1 MSKFLQLNQLSY
13 SLPNGSTI
21 FSDLTYTFSESITA
35 LIGRNG
41 VGKSLL
47 AQIMAGRLLPTQGSC
62 INSDL
67 VYYLSQKSHENSAET
82 VAEALEI
89 QETLDALQR
98 IENGSVDPDDFEL
111 VGSRWCIQDEAL
123 NLLAELSLSHVLL
136 STAMQQLS
144 GGEQMRIRIAAAF
157 LSQAQILILDEP
169 SNHLDYH
176 YKQILWSMIQSWQ
189 GQVIIITHDRYLLNQ
204 VNAIVELSA
213 KGLTAYSGAYQDYIE
228 QRDAELASAIQQ
240 LNSVKQTEKKRLAIA
255 QQQLERQNKRS
266 SQANKQRGEQNQA
279 KILLDRQKNRSELS
293 SGKAKQQRDHIAE
306 QGKLAVQSAKDRI
319 DQQEAVVLHGYDVDA
334 FVPKVLAELN
344 HLVLP
349 YLSEQLRELHG
360 QIEKGDRI
368 AIVGKNGSGKSVLLK
383 TLAGKVLPSHGEVK
397 HHVNFAYLDQ
407 QLSSLDLSQSI
418 LDQISDGQTKEK
430 ITDLRMQLAQLGLD
444 HQAINQPMNALSGG
458 EQLKA
463 ALILSLYQKEPAQ
476 LLLLDEPNNHLDL
489 PSLQALE
496 QLLQSYKGALVIV
509 AHDQEF
515 LENIGIN
522 QYLVATEQGW
532 QWQEKFP
539 AM

>member
-13 SLPNGSTI
+13 SLPNGNTV
-21 FSDLTYTFSESITA
+21 FSNLTYTFSQSITA

-47 AQIMAGRLLPTQGSC
+47 AQIMAGRLLPTEGSC

-67 VYYLSQKSHENSAET
+67 IYYLSQKSHENSTET
-82 VAEALEI
+82 VAESLEI
-89 QETLDALQR
+89 QHILHALQR
-98 IENGSVDPDDFEL
+98 IENGSVDADDFEII
-111 VGSRWCIQDEAL
+111 GSRWCIQDEAL
-123 NLLAELSLSHVLL
+123 QLLAELSLSHVTL
-136 STAMQQLS
+136 STAMQELS

-176 YKQILWSMIQSWQ
+176 YKQVLWSMIQSWQ
-189 GQVIIITHDRYLLNQ
+189 GQVIIITHDRYLLSQ

-228 QRDAELASAIQQ
+228 QRDAELASAISQ
-240 LNSVKQTEKKRLAIA
+240 LNAVKQIEKKRLAVA
-255 QQQLERQNKRS
+255 QQQLERQAKRS
-266 SQANKQRGEQNQA
+266 SQANKQRSEQNQA

-293 SGKAKQQRDHIAE
+293 SGKAKQQRDRIAE
-306 QGKLAVQSAKDRI
+306 QGKLIIQSAKDRI
-319 DQQEAVVLHGYDVDA
+319 DQQESVVLHGYATDA
-334 FVPKVLAELN
+334 FVPKLLAELN
-344 HLVLP
+344 QLVLP
-349 YLSEQLRELHG
+349 YLSTQLSKFHG
-360 QIEKGDRI
+360 HIEKGDRI

-383 TLAGKVLPSHGEVK
+383 TLSGKVLPLRGEVK

-407 QLSSLDLSQSI
+407 QLSSLDLSKSI
-418 LDQISDGQTKEK
+418 LDQVLDGQTKEK

-444 HQAINQPMNALSGG
+444 HTAINQPMNALSGG

-463 ALILSLYQKEPAQ
+463 ALILALYQKEPAQ

-489 PSLQALE
+489 PSLQTLE
-496 QLLQSYKGALVIV
+496 QLLQSYRGALVIV

-515 LENIGIN
+515 LVNIGITK
-522 QYLVATEQGW
+522 YLVATESGW

-539 AM
+539 TM

>member
-13 SLPNGSTI
+13 GLPNGNTV
-21 FSDLTYTFSESITA
+21 FSDLTYTFSQPITA

-47 AQIMAGRLLPTQGSC
+47 AQIMAGRLLPTEGLC

-67 VYYLSQKSHENSAET
+67 VYYLSQKAHENSAET
-82 VAEALEI
+82 VAEALAI
-89 QETLDALQR
+89 QNILDALQR
-98 IENGSVDPDDFEL
+98 IENGSVDPDDFEA

-123 NLLAELSLSHVLL
+123 NLLAELSLSHVTL

-169 SNHLDYH
+169 SNYLDYH
-176 YKQILWSMIQSWQ
+176 YKQVLWSMIQSWQ
-189 GQVIIITHDRYLLNQ
+189 GQVIIITHDRYLLNR

-240 LNSVKQTEKKRLAIA
+240 LNAVKQTEKKRLAVA
-255 QQQLERQNKRS
+255 QQQLERQAKRS

-293 SGKAKQQRDHIAE
+293 SGKAKQQRDQIAE
-306 QGKLAVQSAKDRI
+306 QGKLAIQSAKDRI
-319 DQQEAVVLHGYDVDA
+319 DQQETVVLHGYDVDA
-334 FVPKVLAELN
+334 FVPKILAELN
-344 HLVLP
+344 QLVLP
-349 YLSEQLRELHG
+349 HLAEHLREFHG

-383 TLAGKVLPSHGEVK
+383 TLAGKISPLQGEVK

-407 QLSSLDLSQSI
+407 QLSSLDLSKSI
-418 LDQISDGQTKEK
+418 LEQVSDGQTKEK

-444 HQAINQPMNALSGG
+444 NTAINQPMKALSGG

-463 ALILSLYQKEPAQ
+463 ALILSLYQKDSAQ

-496 QLLQSYKGALVIV
+496 QLLQSYRGALVIV

-515 LENIGIN
+515 LENIGITK
-522 QYLVATEQGW
+522 YLVATESGW
-532 QWQEKFP
+532 QWQEKF
-539 AM
+539 

>member
-13 SLPNGSTI
+13 GLPNGNTV
-21 FSDLTYTFSESITA
+21 FSNLTYTFSQPITA

-47 AQIMAGRLLPTQGSC
+47 AQIMAGRLLPTEGSC

-67 VYYLSQKSHENSAET
+67 VYYLSQKSHENSIET

-89 QETLDALQR
+89 QSILDTLQR
-98 IENGSVDPDDFEL
+98 IENGSVDADDFEI

-123 NLLAELSLSHVLL
+123 NLLAELSLSHVTLT
-136 STAMQQLS
+136 TAMQQLS

-176 YKQILWSMIQSWQ
+176 YKQVLWSMIQSWQ

-204 VNAIVELSA
+204 VNAIVELST
-213 KGLTAYSGAYQDYIE
+213 KGLTAYSGAYQDYVE
-228 QRDAELASAIQQ
+228 QRDAELASIIQQ
-240 LNSVKQTEKKRLAIA
+240 LNAVKQTEKKRLAVA
-255 QQQLERQNKRS
+255 QQQLERQAKRS
-266 SQANKQRGEQNQA
+266 SQANKQRSEQNQA

-293 SGKAKQQRDHIAE
+293 SGKAKEQRDKIAE
-306 QGKLAVQSAKDRI
+306 QGKLVIQSAKDRI
-319 DQQEAVVLHGYDVDA
+319 DQQEAVVLHGYAMDT
-334 FVPKVLAELN
+334 FVPKVLVELN
-344 HLVLP
+344 QLVLP
-349 YLSEQLRELHG
+349 YLSTQLSKFHG

-383 TLAGKVLPSHGEVK
+383 TLAGKILPLQGDVK
-397 HHVNFAYLDQ
+397 HHVNFAYL
-407 QLSSLDLSQSI
+407 
-418 LDQISDGQTKEK
+418 
-430 ITDLRMQLAQLGLD
+430 
-444 HQAINQPMNALSGG
+444 
-458 EQLKA
+458 
-463 ALILSLYQKEPAQ
+463 
-476 LLLLDEPNNHLDL
+476 
-489 PSLQALE
+489 E
-496 QLLQSYKGALVIV
+496 QLLQSYRGALVIV

-522 QYLVATEQGW
+522 KYLVSTEQGW
-532 QWQEKFP
+532 QWQEKF
-539 AM
+539 